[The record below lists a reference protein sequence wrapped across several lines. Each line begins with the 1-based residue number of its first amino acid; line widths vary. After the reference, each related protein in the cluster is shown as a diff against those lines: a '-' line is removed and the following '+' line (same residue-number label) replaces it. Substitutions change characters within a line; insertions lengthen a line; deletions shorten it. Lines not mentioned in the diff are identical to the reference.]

1 MKKSDWDLA
10 KDTAR
15 DIANGIIPSGN
26 DSAVMDGIMLWIT
39 IAVMLVVFLPVVNAI
54 LTSTPTIV
62 TNKMDVGN
70 LSGGGGVLG
79 TEAMNATQISTTAM
93 VGNSYG
99 LLIVVL
105 IILAAVVLLGV
116 IAYLKGSR
124 QG

>member
-1 MKKSDWDLA
+1 LKKSDWDLA
-10 KDTAR
+10 KDTAM
-15 DIANGIIPSGN
+15 DIVHPSGN

-39 IAVMLVVFLPVVNAI
+39 IAVMLVVFLPVVNAV

-116 IAYLKGSR
+116 IAYLKGNR